1 MYYRNLAL
9 SDMDKIEE
17 MIDTTINNKADK
29 YNIIKKT

>member
-29 YNIIKKT
+29 YN

>member
-1 MYYRNLAL
+1 MYYRNLEL

-29 YNIIKKT
+29 YN